1 MGQAKRKEKAK
12 AKAKRQERLREKAE
26 ATAPEQPS
34 EGTPAPVAE
43 AAAPQ
48 LTPLS
53 PEKGAEAAPSTP
65 AAESPAPAPAVT
77 PWVKPEGLSQR
88 GWAVLVAVILATQF
102 PLIHYVLLRDEP
114 DVTTRVPY
122 QQDFSDPGVVERDFF
137 SVGGYWRVVGGQL
150 LGPQVKNNPLWL
162 QARLPEDVAV
172 EFDVRSEFP
181 EGDIRVELFGDGTDP
196 GSGYVLI
203 HGGWNNTMS
212 VLARRDV
219 NAPSLRSLQQEA
231 ARAAE
236 RLGLPSADLVN
247 TGVFKRDTRV
257 RVESTTFPVQ
267 VGRTYHWRVERR
279 GTLLRW
285 SIDGRPFLE
294 LNDPFP
300 LKGYGH
306 DRLGLSGFDSSI
318 SFDNLRVLPV
328 DASVPFVEMP
338 APPPPPPPG
347 PFADDF
353 DRASLGDEWL
363 VTNPSAVKLEN
374 GALTVQLVH
383 NRPVWLKRPIP
394 THATIE
400 FDAWTNDPRG
410 DIKVEAWGDGQSFY
424 GGDLRL
430 QYTAS
435 GYVFIL
441 GGWRNTQSVIARR
454 TEHTPDRAVRDG
466 KAVEPG
472 KRYHFT
478 ITRRGATLEWSID
491 GQPFLS
497 MRDSSPLE
505 GPQNQYFG
513 FSGWET
519 KVHFDNLKIQPL

>member
-12 AKAKRQERLREKAE
+12 AKAKRQERLRERA
-26 ATAPEQPS
+26 AGDAAEQPS
-34 EGTPAPVAE
+34 EGAPAPVAE

-48 LTPLS
+48 LTAVS
-53 PEKGAEAAPSTP
+53 SEKGGEAAPS
-65 AAESPAPAPAVT
+65 APAPTVT

-102 PLIHYVLLRDEP
+102 PLIHYALLRDEP

-162 QARLPEDVAV
+162 QARLPDDVAV
-172 EFDVRSEFP
+172 EFDVRSEVP

-236 RLGLPSADLVN
+236 KLGLPSADLVN
-247 TGVFKRDTRV
+247 TGAFKRDTRV

-267 VGRTYHWRVERR
+267 VGRTYRWRVERR

-318 SFDNLRVLPV
+318 YFDNLRVLPV
-328 DASVPFVEMP
+328 DAS
-338 APPPPPPPG
+338 G
-347 PFADDF
+347 P
-353 DRASLGDEWL
+353 S
-363 VTNPSAVKLEN
+363 
-374 GALTVQLVH
+374 
-383 NRPVWLKRPIP
+383 P
-394 THATIE
+394 TT
-400 FDAWTNDPRG
+400 
-410 DIKVEAWGDGQSFY
+410 S
-424 GGDLRL
+424 
-430 QYTAS
+430 
-435 GYVFIL
+435 
-441 GGWRNTQSVIARR
+441 IARPWATSGSSR
-454 TEHTPDRAVRDG
+454 TPPR
-466 KAVEPG
+466 
-472 KRYHFT
+472 
-478 ITRRGATLEWSID
+478 
-491 GQPFLS
+491 
-497 MRDSSPLE
+497 
-505 GPQNQYFG
+505 
-513 FSGWET
+513 
-519 KVHFDNLKIQPL
+519 

>member
-12 AKAKRQERLREKAE
+12 AKAKRQERLRETA
-26 ATAPEQPS
+26 AAGAPEQPS
-34 EGTPAPVAE
+34 EGAAAPVAE
-43 AAAPQ
+43 TAAPQ
-48 LTPLS
+48 LTPVS
-53 PEKGAEAAPSTP
+53 PEKGAEAAPATP
-65 AAESPAPAPAVT
+65 AAQSPAPAPTHT

-114 DVTTRVPY
+114 AVTTRVPY

-137 SVGGYWRVVGGQL
+137 SMGGYWRVVSGQL

-162 QARLPEDVAV
+162 QARLPDDVAV

-219 NAPSLRSLQQEA
+219 NAPSLTS
-231 ARAAE
+231 
-236 RLGLPSADLVN
+236 
-247 TGVFKRDTRV
+247 TTVFKEDTRV
-257 RVESTTFPVQ
+257 RVTSTTFPVQ

-279 GTLLRW
+279 GTVLRW

-300 LKGYGH
+300 FKGYGH

-347 PFADDF
+347 PFADNF

-363 VTNPSAVKLEN
+363 VTNPSAAKLEN
-374 GALTVQLVH
+374 GALTVQLAH

-394 THATIE
+394 TNATIE
-400 FDAWTNDPRG
+400 FDAWTNDPGG
-410 DIKVEAWGDGQSFY
+410 DIKIEAWGDGQSFY
-424 GGDLRL
+424 GGDLRM

-454 TEHTPDRAVRDG
+454 TEHSRDRVLRDG

-472 KRYHFT
+472 KHYHFT

-497 MRDSSPLE
+497 MRDPSPLE

-519 KVHFDNLKIQPL
+519 KVQFDNLKIQPL